1 MKALFI
7 GRFQPFHMG
16 HLKVLT
22 GLSDKYEFIIGI
34 GSAQYSNTY
43 DNPFTLDE
51 RIEMIKQSLKDTN
64 VKYTIYPIPD
74 IHDYSRWVDH
84 VCSIVPPFD
93 IVLSNNPVTRKLFEN
108 KDFKVE
114 DIPRYNRRLYS
125 GREIRRRISKNEE
138 WENLVPIPVVKLI
151 HQIDG
156 IKRIQNLSKNLY
168 SSRNQ

>member
-7 GRFQPFHMG
+7 GRFQPFHLG

-22 GLSDKYEFIIGI
+22 SLSEKYEFIIGI

-51 RIEMIKQSLKDTN
+51 RIEMIKESLRDINIQYK
-64 VKYTIYPIPD
+64 IYPIPD

-84 VCSIVPPFD
+84 VCSIIPSFD
-93 IVLSNNPVTRKLFEN
+93 IVLSNNPVTKRLFEE
-108 KDFKVE
+108 KGFKV
-114 DIPRYNRRLYS
+114 DNIPRYNRSIYS
-125 GREIRRRISKNEE
+125 GREIRYRISRDKP
-138 WENLVPIPVVKLI
+138 WEDLVPIPVAKLI
-151 HQIDG
+151 HRIDG
-156 IKRIQNLSKNLY
+156 VRRIQNLS